1 MKVDFDQLIDRTH
14 SYSQKVDALQPL
26 FGRAELIPLWVAD
39 MDFAA
44 PAAVTDALVARAKH
58 PIYGYTQYPDL
69 FYTVMQ
75 DWFSKRHG
83 WTFPREA
90 ILMCPGVV
98 PSIHATIMA
107 LTEPGDQ
114 VIVQSPVYFPFFTAV
129 TDTGRALVLNPLLET
144 DAGYQM
150 NFYQLTQQAA
160 AGAKLLVLCSPHNP
174 VGRVWTKAELTT
186 LLEIAERYAL
196 TIISDE
202 IHADLIFEGH
212 HHLPLASLS
221 QQVNII
227 TTVSASKT
235 FNIAGLGLSAL
246 IVDDPDSRKK
256 INTVFK
262 SWHVSSDNPFSITA
276 TLAAY
281 KHGAPWL
288 DAMLAYVQANR
299 DWVVDFFQQYLP
311 QISITPAQ
319 GTYLLWLDC
328 RNLQLN
334 DKQLKQFF
342 IEQAGVA
349 MNPGNMFGDGGSGFM
364 RMNIASQRAVL
375 QQACQQMHAAYQTLN
390 R

>member
-26 FGRAELIPLWVAD
+26 FGRADLIPLWVAD

-150 NFYQLTQQAA
+150 NFDQLTQQAA

>member
-150 NFYQLTQQAA
+150 NFDQLTQQAA